1 MIKISSYTP
10 VDPSKTIPNSRPE
23 WAKSIP
29 VFRPKRRK
37 KTLAIWVEHTY
48 MASIREYPPP
58 PPPQLL
64 QNKDSETVVVGRLG
78 TERYKHS

>member
-10 VDPSKTIPNSRPE
+10 VDPSKTIPNFRPE
-23 WAKSIP
+23 GAKSIP
-29 VFRPKRRK
+29 VFRPKRCK

-48 MASIREYPPP
+48 MASKREYPP

-64 QNKDSETVVVGRLG
+64 QSKDSETVVVGRLG
-78 TERYKHS
+78 AERYKHS